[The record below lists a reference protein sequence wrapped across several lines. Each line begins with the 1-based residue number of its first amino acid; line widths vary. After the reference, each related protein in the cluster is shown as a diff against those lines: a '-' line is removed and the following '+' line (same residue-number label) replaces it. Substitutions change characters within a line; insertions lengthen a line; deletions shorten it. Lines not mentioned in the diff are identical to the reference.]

1 MNSTSD
7 VSDISETSVKYLQS
21 LDEKELI
28 AYNIAKKL
36 LGKLFTLEKSNH
48 YLEWL
53 KNHEVIDA
61 DA

>member
-1 MNSTSD
+1 MNSSD

-53 KNHEVIDA
+53 KSQSD
-61 DA
+61 

>member
-1 MNSTSD
+1 MNSSSD
-7 VSDISETSVKYLQS
+7 NLSEKYIQS

-53 KNHEVIDA
+53 KSQSE
-61 DA
+61 

>member
-1 MNSTSD
+1 MNSS
-7 VSDISETSVKYLQS
+7 SELSEKYLQS

-53 KNHEVIDA
+53 KVEGLTPES
-61 DA
+61 

>member
-1 MNSTSD
+1 MNSTSED
-7 VSDISETSVKYLQS
+7 LSVKYLQS

-53 KNHEVIDA
+53 KDHEVIVA

>member
-1 MNSTSD
+1 MNS
-7 VSDISETSVKYLQS
+7 SEDLSVKYIQS

-48 YLEWL
+48 YLDWL
-53 KNHEVIDA
+53 KEEHLREPPK
-61 DA
+61 

>member
-48 YLEWL
+48 YLEWIVAERL
-53 KNHEVIDA
+53 AESPK
-61 DA
+61 

>member
-1 MNSTSD
+1 MNSSD
-7 VSDISETSVKYLQS
+7 VSETSEKYLQS

-53 KNHEVIDA
+53 KSQSD
-61 DA
+61 

>member
-1 MNSTSD
+1 MNS
-7 VSDISETSVKYLQS
+7 SEDLSVKYIQS

-48 YLEWL
+48 YLEWIVAERL
-53 KNHEVIDA
+53 AESPK
-61 DA
+61 

>member
-1 MNSTSD
+1 MNSSVD
-7 VSDISETSVKYLQS
+7 NVSDISETSKKYLQS

-53 KNHEVIDA
+53 KSQSD
-61 DA
+61 